1 MDMPLTRAREK
12 CVLCGYPP
20 RECKPAERGNA
31 LFFRCRNEQCG
42 DYVITEGAI
51 HHLNKGDTSPIIAA
65 QRQAKH
71 EKEQGRVLRI
81 FMDDQHLLAFASKL
95 PAELGL

>member
-1 MDMPLTRAREK
+1 MPLTRAREK

-42 DYVITEGAI
+42 NYVITEAAI
-51 HHLNKGDTSPIIAA
+51 RHLNQGHTSNLPLL
-65 QRQAKH
+65 QSQAKY
-71 EKEQGRVLRI
+71 EKERGKVLRI
-81 FMDDQHLLAFASKL
+81 FMNYKAILDYESKR
-95 PAELGL
+95 PAERGL